1 MKKMFVPL
9 SLVLVLGSGVSFTS
23 CKSKTKATT
32 STETTTVDT
41 PTYTAP
47 APVEVSGDATLR
59 QGVMDATKDFPG
71 VTATVNNG
79 EVTVTGEI
87 KRADWQ
93 RLKPSLD
100 ALNPKKVNNQ
110 LTIK

>member
-1 MKKMFVPL
+1 MKKTLLPLGFVLLMSVGL
-9 SLVLVLGSGVSFTS
+9 SVTA
-23 CKSKTKATT
+23 CKDKTKDT
-32 STETTTVDT
+32 TTTVET
-41 PTYTAP
+41 PTTTTTTTT
-47 APVEVSGDATLR
+47 PVEVSGDETLR
-59 QGVMDATKDFPG
+59 QGVVDATKDFPG

-79 EVTVTGEI
+79 EITVSGTI
-87 KRADWQ
+87 SRDDWM